1 MWSSAY
7 LCLKNYFLVIIST
20 WQIKCFFIS
29 SPLGLKLVLMLA
41 QKMFVKKF
49 KSEQEFKE
57 TEMLHKN
64 ATR

>member
-1 MWSSAY
+1 
-7 LCLKNYFLVIIST
+7 
-20 WQIKCFFIS
+20 
-29 SPLGLKLVLMLA
+29 MLA

-64 ATR
+64 ATGKNTVISFDELDWQRVTTIFISE